1 MIVAI
6 LPLELHVERIRP
18 GRSTATAGWQW
29 TRARS
34 SWRRC
39 RPRTSWRSGA
49 KPTTSMDAPA
59 RINPWR
65 QFRGSFLPNWLLE
78 VPERLLSARAKLTY
92 GRLAQ
97 YAGRRGV
104 AYPRQAEL
112 ARSLGGSLRSVKRG
126 LHELRRAGL
135 ISIAQAGDGK
145 AARYFFHEH
154 LWITRTPISARPRVA
169 GLNDSARP
177 RAARLKSPARK
188 GRARPEESHKPEEI
202 HRSRR
207 ARWARSDPH
216 EIGVETLRPIGTL
229 QALTGSRA
237 RSRWSALSTREERDD
252 ERRRRN
258 QGRDP

>member
-1 MIVAI
+1 
-6 LPLELHVERIRP
+6 
-18 GRSTATAGWQW
+18 
-29 TRARS
+29 
-34 SWRRC
+34 
-39 RPRTSWRSGA
+39 
-49 KPTTSMDAPA
+49 MDAPA

-104 AYPRQAEL
+104 ANPRQAAL

-177 RAARLKSPARK
+177 RAAGLKSPALK
-188 GRARPEESHKPEEI
+188 VARARPEESHKPEEI
-202 HRSRR
+202 HRS
-207 ARWARSDPH
+207 AA
-216 EIGVETLRPIGTL
+216 GRPVG
-229 QALTGSRA
+229 AV
-237 RSRWSALSTREERDD
+237 RSRTKSVLKPSGQSVRLQGMLDGLTSTLAMERALDKGGTRR
-252 ERRRRN
+252 
-258 QGRDP
+258 